1 MSIDVIAQ
9 GSTQVLR
16 LSTYNQSQSIY
27 RPQQHVASSASSVAS
42 SAREGFETVDVQHIV
57 NFTFSIK
64 LAGIGVS
71 VVNKHMQEIAY
82 ATARDLD
89 VKLTDSNMYTSLR
102 TTVKWL
108 QIDNQLFGSIY
119 PILLYPSALPKNSD
133 GSLMVPT
140 FQLGIDRVKDES
152 KYLALYCK

>member
-1 MSIDVIAQ
+1 MSIDIIAQ

-27 RPQQHVASSASSVAS
+27 RPQPSSSSSSVAS
-42 SAREGFETVDVQHIV
+42 SAREGFETVDIQHIV
-57 NFTFSIK
+57 NFTFTIK

-89 VKLTDSNMYTSLR
+89 IKITDSNMYTSLR

-119 PILLYPSALPKNSD
+119 PILLYPSGLPKD
-133 GSLMVPT
+133 TDDKIMVPT
-140 FQLGIDRVKDES
+140 FQLGLDRVKDES
-152 KYLALYCK
+152 K